1 MNREQEKIKVL
12 LKCYDAIAHTT
23 RENLDGYDSEWLE
36 MKLVHLNAYIA
47 LTMEKI
53 TDIYE
58 VEQTELAEKREIRKI
73 EEEIIES
80 NLKNAKDEYPISWD
94 EVDKEREKAKKKTLE
109 TLTKPLSKEAKKK
122 YVGTHSKAGK
132 APNTAMTSA
141 KRRVKNP
148 VMGKNSLW
156 NRVRHYA
163 KKPEKDVTDKEKH
176 EVVAYVETLKVNKKM
191 MVKDAL
197 KKIGISHSRY
207 YRWRNLEGLSIK
219 CIECGTGK
227 TPQWRQYQDGIYC
240 NACGIKKYRKGLKKK
255 NRGKK

>member
-12 LKCYDAIAHTT
+12 LKCFDAIAHTT

-36 MKLVHLNAYIA
+36 MKLVHLNGYIA

-80 NLKNAKDEYPISWD
+80 NLKKAKDEYPISWD
-94 EVDKEREKAKKKTLE
+94 EVDKEREKAKKQTLE

-132 APNTAMTSA
+132 AP
-141 KRRVKNP
+141 KRKL
-148 VMGKNSLW
+148 SLW
-156 NRVRHYA
+156 NRVLQNSR
-163 KKPEKDVTDKEKH
+163 KPEKEVTDEEKH
-176 EVVAYVETLKVNKKM
+176 EIVAYVQKLHKNKKM
-191 MVKDAL
+191 KVGAAL
-197 KKIGISHSRY
+197 TKIGLDSWKY
-207 YRWRNLEGLSIK
+207 YRWRKNEGLQMK
-219 CIECGTGK
+219 CKQCKTSQ
-227 TPQWRQYQDGIYC
+227 TPQWRQYADGIYC
-240 NACGIKKYRKGLKKK
+240 NACGIRKYRKAMKKAGK
-255 NRGKK
+255 GKK